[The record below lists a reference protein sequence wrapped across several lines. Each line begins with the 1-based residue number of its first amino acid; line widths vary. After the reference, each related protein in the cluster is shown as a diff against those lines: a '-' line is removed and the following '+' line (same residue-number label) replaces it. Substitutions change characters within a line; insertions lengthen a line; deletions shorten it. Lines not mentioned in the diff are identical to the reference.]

1 MLNEIDNFHNA
12 LEEADEYMED
22 FLQNYMTD
30 IIELFETGST
40 EIALHDKKFLIAIV
54 IQEVKE
60 D

>member
-30 IIELFETGST
+30 IIELFETGSA